1 VDLAEDA
8 SRVIVELDGTPIAA
22 VLRHLSC
29 SAWTVYLSSCLLG
42 HGIELHSSY
51 TGAPGADTRA
61 QHLRLAPDATAWT
74 DSRIHDPDEM
84 PVWRER
90 HRCLVDHLL
99 VLHEQLE
106 ALGHTASIH
115 TPGETLIAIDS

>member
-1 VDLAEDA
+1 VDAADDA
-8 SRVIVELDGTPIAA
+8 STVIVELDGTCVAA

-29 SAWTVYLSSCLLG
+29 SAWAVYFSSSLPD

-51 TGAPGADTRA
+51 AGAPGAKTRA

-74 DSRIHDPDEM
+74 DSRAHDPDEM

-99 VLHEQLE
+99 VLHEQLQ
-106 ALGHTASIH
+106 ALGHIVRIE
-115 TPGETLIAIDS
+115 TPDEALVAVDA